1 MCALSMPETRHCCG
15 EKSIKKR
22 YPERAS
28 FQLFGRTAHICDEDQ
43 NTRDEKTIRNA
54 TVPPVCVDIPGNIA
68 YPSSRTSERPPRAS
82 TRSQRAGDP
91 RAAICTTVESWKV
104 GRAVFTRWRC
114 VASGWNVG
122 AALVTT
128 SSPRLSFRARS
139 THCQVLALPLTHS
152 PEGGTLRCQITPG
165 VPTPR
170 LPGVCGCSCEW
181 IQAAPC
187 AGVTMW
193 VAVEVAGVVA
203 TDNCSNKYKCTSRHT
218 RMRPRRLDP
227 LSDSRNS
234 VAYHSSQE
242 YQLLCLQ
249 LSIPCHAEATYVP
262 DDVDQRHNS
271 LARHFQ

>member
-1 MCALSMPETRHCCG
+1 MALRGKWLE
-15 EKSIKKR
+15 
-22 YPERAS
+22 
-28 FQLFGRTAHICDEDQ
+28 GRS
-43 NTRDEKTIRNA
+43 RSG
-54 TVPPVCVDIPGNIA
+54 VPQEVRPVVP
-68 YPSSRTSERPPRAS
+68 
-82 TRSQRAGDP
+82 
-91 RAAICTTVESWKV
+91 
-104 GRAVFTRWRC
+104 
-114 VASGWNVG
+114 
-122 AALVTT
+122 VTT

-139 THCQVLALPLTHS
+139 SHCQVLALPQSHS

-165 VPTPR
+165 EPTPR
-170 LPGVCGCSCEW
+170 LPGVCGCTCEW
-181 IQAAPC
+181 IQAALC

-227 LSDSRNS
+227 LLDSRNS

-249 LSIPCHAEATYVP
+249 LSIPCDAEATYVP